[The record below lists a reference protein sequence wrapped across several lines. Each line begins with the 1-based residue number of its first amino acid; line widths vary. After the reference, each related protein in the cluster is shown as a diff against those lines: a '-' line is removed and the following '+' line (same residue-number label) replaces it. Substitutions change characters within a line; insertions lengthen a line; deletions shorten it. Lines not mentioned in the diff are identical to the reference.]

1 MKTCKACLQTKPLDL
16 FTWGKNPR
24 LRAGGEYKS
33 ECKVCMNARTKAWYA
48 QNRDRALATQAAWRD
63 ANKARWNTRM
73 NVATAKRRAAKLK
86 AVPSWADHD
95 LMADLYTYAAIM
107 RSFGVPAEVDH
118 IVPLQAE
125 LACGFHSHDN
135 LTVILSSENR
145 SKRNSLAA

>member
-1 MKTCKACLQTKPLDL
+1 MKTCRICHETKPLTAFGRKADNRDGL
-16 FTWGKNPR
+16 QTSCR
-24 LRAGGEYKS
+24 ICTTAT
-33 ECKVCMNARTKAWYA
+33 TKAWYA
-48 QNRDRALATQAAWRD
+48 ANKDRALATQAAWRE

-73 NVATAKRRAAKLK
+73 NVAGAKRRAARLN

-145 SKRNSLAA
+145 SKRNRLAA